1 VSAKPSNSVGAW
13 LALALARRCFLS
25 PWELSRRCG
34 KWFLMKPRSGRGCV
48 GGAGCFKLLTS
59 FRASGSDMTKE
70 TVFRFSP
77 LVPAYAKQLLVEEGR
92 HHDQNT
98 QGFAQVEPHNQAVNA

>member
-1 VSAKPSNSVGAW
+1 
-13 LALALARRCFLS
+13 
-25 PWELSRRCG
+25 
-34 KWFLMKPRSGRGCV
+34 
-48 GGAGCFKLLTS
+48 
-59 FRASGSDMTKE
+59 MTKE